1 MSQTYYAILTALG
14 EAKLANAAA
23 LNQPLQISKMAVGDG
38 NGSLPNPD
46 RTQTALVRET
56 YRANLNTL
64 QVDPANSS
72 QVIAE
77 LVIPET
83 VGGWWI
89 RELGLYDAAG
99 TLVAVANCPPSYK
112 PQLAEGSGRTQVL
125 RMVLVVSSTSTVE
138 LKVDPSVVLATRS
151 FVEQRLLEEL
161 NKQDFKHSVLAATT
175 APVTLSGIQT
185 LDGVALTVGARVL
198 VKNQPQARDNGIYLV
213 SASGWNR
220 APDADAS
227 AEVTPGL
234 LVHVE
239 KGTAHGDSVWQLVSD
254 APITLGST
262 DLIFEMMAGPSG
274 VTVGTYRS
282 VTVDR
287 YGRVI
292 AATNPTS
299 LEGYGIAI
307 ASQADAEAGDAADN
321 TRPMTSFRVFQSL
334 RSAAANATETLRGV
348 LRIGTQAEVTAGV
361 LDNVTVTPKTLR
373 AGVNLLLGATG
384 YIALPTW
391 LGGLILQWGRA
402 SNGAAGP
409 ITVTFPV
416 TFPNSKY
423 AEIALPVVG
432 VPLGWD
438 TSQSNGALNRSAAVF
453 ARRSGNGSS
462 SSGDSNFDVYWLAI
476 GK

>member
-64 QVDPANSS
+64 QVDPANAS
-72 QVIAE
+72 QIIAE

-99 TLVAVANCPPSYK
+99 VLVAVANCPPSYK

-125 RMVLVVSSTSTVE
+125 RMVLVVSSTSAVE
-138 LKVDPSVVLATRS
+138 LKIDPSVVLATRS

-161 NKQDFKHSVLAATT
+161 NKQDLKHSVLAATT
-175 APVTLSGIQT
+175 APITLSGTQT

-198 VKNQPQARDNGIYLV
+198 VKNQHQARDNGIYLV
-213 SASGWNR
+213 SASGWSR

-234 LVHVE
+234 LIHVE

-262 DLIFEMMAGPSG
+262 DLVFEMMAGPSG

-299 LEGYGIAI
+299 LDGYGIAI
-307 ASQADAEAGDAADN
+307 ASQADAEASDAGADN
-321 TRPMTSFRVFQSL
+321 TRPMTALRVFQTIAK
-334 RSAAANATETLRGV
+334 RVVQATESALGIA
-348 LRIGTQAEVTAGV
+348 RIATQTQTNAGTDDAAF
-361 LDNVTVTPKTLR
+361 VTPKKLR
-373 AGVNLLLGATG
+373 AGFLISLAVNG
-384 YIALPTW
+384 YIVFPTW
-391 LGGLILQWGRA
+391 LGGLIIQWGYYSGSLDDLTA
-402 SNGAAGP
+402 L
-409 ITVTFPV
+409 ITFPIAFPSSNVNLSV
-416 TFPNSKY
+416 TGD
-423 AEIALPVVG
+423 AG
-432 VPLGWD
+432 
-438 TSQSNGALNRSAAVF
+438 QSGASTFVTAGAVKVSPTQFRLNGYGTNMATT
-453 ARRSGNGSS
+453 G
-462 SSGDSNFDVYWLAI
+462 YHWLAI
-476 GK
+476 GY